1 MFGNSGFGFIA
12 ASIKKQLL
20 SLNIFWR
27 TELNT
32 ITKLHDKLYISW
44 VSDNS
49 DITGCTVC
57 YELFNGESTA
67 ANAEKGKKGFKVTII
82 RNDVTRGRAEISY
95 IHKDNVP
102 GLGLDIS
109 ILGPTDIEYMHDW
122 LVTLKAYIPELLG
135 KLKAVPGTAFTV
147 DY

>member
-32 ITKLHDKLYISW
+32 ITELHNKQYISW
-44 VSDNS
+44 VADNT
-49 DITGCTVC
+49 DIVGCTVC
-57 YELFNGESTA
+57 YELFNGEATVT
-67 ANAEKGKKGFKVTII
+67 NAENGSKGFKVTII
-82 RNDVTRGRAEISY
+82 RNDVTRGRTEISY
-95 IHKDNVP
+95 APKANVP

-109 ILGPTDIEYMHDW
+109 ILGPTDIEYMHEW
-122 LVTLKAYIPELLG
+122 MNTLKVYIPEILN
-135 KLKAVPGTAFTV
+135 KLKTVPGTAFTV